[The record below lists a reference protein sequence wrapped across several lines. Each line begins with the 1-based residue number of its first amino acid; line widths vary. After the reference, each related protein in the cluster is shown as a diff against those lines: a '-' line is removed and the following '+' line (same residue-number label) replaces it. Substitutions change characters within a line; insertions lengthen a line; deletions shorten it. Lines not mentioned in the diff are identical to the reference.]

1 MPVEGPTLVRRQL
14 GRRLRALREAARKT
28 AADVEYVASRSKL
41 WRIEEGKSP
50 VRVADVKE
58 LARIYGADDTTIDAL
73 AALALGTTGRGWWE
87 DFGDV
92 LPHDLR
98 LYVDLEASAD
108 EVKTF
113 HPDVVDGLLQTPD
126 YARAVEIGSG
136 LDVEGATVDRVVA
149 MRMQRQRVVLDGARS
164 GRVTAVLGA
173 GALARQVGSRR
184 IMAEQIRHLRR
195 LSDRVE
201 IRVLPWEAGAHPAM
215 IGQFT
220 IFEFESADDPS
231 VLYLETYVGARYVDT
246 APQVDH
252 QRSIFARIH
261 ERSTP
266 LEEHAP

>member
-1 MPVEGPTLVRRQL
+1 VEGPTLVRRQL
-14 GRRLRALREAARKT
+14 GRRLRALREKARKT

-73 AALALGTTGRGWWE
+73 AALALGTSGRGWWE

-92 LPHDLR
+92 LPYDFR
-98 LYVDLEASAD
+98 LYIDLEASAD

-113 HPDVVDGLLQTPD
+113 SPDVVDGLLQTPD
-126 YARAVEIGSG
+126 YARAVELGSN
-136 LDVEGATVDRVVA
+136 LDGSTSTVDRVVA
-149 MRMQRQRVVLDGARS
+149 LRMQRQEVVLGTARPGRVV
-164 GRVTAVLGA
+164 AVLGA

-184 IMAEQIRHLRR
+184 IMAEQIRHLRG
-195 LSDRVE
+195 LAGRVE
-201 IRVLPWEAGAHPAM
+201 IRVLPWSAGAHPAM

-220 IFEFESADDPS
+220 IFEFESPDDPS

-246 APQVDH
+246 APQVDR
-252 QRSIFARIH
+252 QRAIFDWIH
-261 ERSTP
+261 DRSEP
-266 LEEHAP
+266 LEEHTP